1 MKANKKTKLNESDL
15 RTLLR
20 KEIKRILEAD
30 EAPDQEASAEKP
42 EEEEEGLGE
51 EKQTAT
57 NVFINKLKNM
67 GGVDGT
73 DLIEMLSSVIE
84 SFAESSE
91 ERLQILKGI
100 KNNIVR

>member
-1 MKANKKTKLNESDL
+1 MKANKKTKLNENDL
-15 RTLLR
+15 RALLR
-20 KEIKRILEAD
+20 KEIKRVMEAE

-51 EKQTAT
+51 EKQAAT
-57 NVFINKLKNM
+57 SVYVRKLKDL
-67 GGVDGT
+67 GSVDGT
-73 DLIEMLSSVIE
+73 DLVEMLSSVIE
-84 SFAESSE
+84 AFAGSSE